1 MTHCNMSAFR
11 EKVTGEK
18 KRLHIHSAAFLLFAA
33 FYIADMVDVY
43 LIALLCAAI
52 HEVGHMLALYACGV
66 RGSRMVVHPYGVE
79 LCRRDGWTSY
89 RQDVCIYAMGP
100 LFSLGAGLLSL
111 HLVDMAM
118 PDSFFYFCGINFTL
132 FAINLFPVS
141 QLDGGRIV
149 EALLKQHCDYAL
161 AERMMLMISLCAVLM
176 ILAAGVLVLVVT
188 GYNISLLAVGGYLLL
203 SLTAEQLGQR
213 WRPVC

>member
-11 EKVTGEK
+11 EQMAGEK
-18 KRLHIHSAAFLLFAA
+18 KRVHIHAAVFLLFAA

-52 HEVGHMLALYACGV
+52 HEAGHMLALYGCGV

-79 LCRRDGWTSY
+79 LCRREGWSSY

-111 HLVDMAM
+111 HWVDAAM
-118 PDSFFYFCGINFTL
+118 PDTFFYFCGINFAL

-149 EALLKQHCDYAL
+149 EALLKQHCAYDL
-161 AERMMLMISLCAVLM
+161 AERLMCVISLCAIVV
-176 ILAAGVLVLVVT
+176 ILAAGVLVLFVT
-188 GYNISLLAVGGYLLL
+188 GYNISLLAVGGYLLMSWL
-203 SLTAEQLGQR
+203 AERLGRHWQ
-213 WRPVC
+213 PI